1 MSVLDAIKSHG
12 RHRKLTRLELA
23 EKVSR
28 LEREA
33 DEATCQLVALT
44 TQVDGL
50 KAERD
55 QLQEQ
60 LDEAG
65 IDLSGARVDHA
76 QTVARIDA
84 RHTEIVAEMQQHID
98 DLTRRLEIGVLAE
111 AAASK
116 TQEIDAREL
125 QARFAEGPVV
135 SLHHSPQAD
144 SPADTPDPAA

>member
-1 MSVLDAIKSHG
+1 VSIFDTVKAHG

-23 EKVSR
+23 EKASR

-50 KAERD
+50 KAERNR
-55 QLQEQ
+55 LQDQ

-65 IDLSGARVDHA
+65 IELSGAREDHA
-76 QTVARIDA
+76 DTVARTDA
-84 RHTEIVAEMQQHID
+84 RHAEIVAEMQQQID
-98 DLTRRLEIGVLAE
+98 DLTRRLNVGVLAG
-111 AAASK
+111 AAASE

-125 QARFAEGPVV
+125 QDRFADGSVV

-144 SPADTPDPAA
+144 VPAT

>member
-1 MSVLDAIKSHG
+1 VSIFDTLVAHG
-12 RHRKLTRLELA
+12 RHRKLSRLELV
-23 EKVSR
+23 EKVGQ
-28 LEREA
+28 LEHEA
-33 DEATCQLVALT
+33 DNRTCQLVGLAT
-44 TQVDGL
+44 EIDEL
-50 KAERD
+50 KAERN
-55 QLQEQ
+55 QLQDQ

-65 IDLSGARVDHA
+65 IDLSGAREDHA

-84 RHTEIVAEMQQHID
+84 RHTEIVAEMQQHIN
-98 DLTRRLEIGVLAE
+98 DLTRRLNVGVLAE

-144 SPADTPDPAA
+144 VPAT